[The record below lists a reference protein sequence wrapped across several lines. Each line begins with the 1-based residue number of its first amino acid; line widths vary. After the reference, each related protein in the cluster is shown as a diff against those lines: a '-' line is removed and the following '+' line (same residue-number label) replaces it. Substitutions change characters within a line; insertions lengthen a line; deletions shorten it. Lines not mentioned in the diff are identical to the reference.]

1 MGVVIWRNLRVI
13 RFIIHGERTVL
24 PRPNDLGPHAG
35 AEGSGAVIS
44 SRWFASIP
52 ENLRLIKNLWPVQDI
67 ECLSMGAALIMVTT
81 LIAGYALCEWP
92 PGEEVT
98 PALMQIK

>member
-1 MGVVIWRNLRVI
+1 
-13 RFIIHGERTVL
+13 
-24 PRPNDLGPHAG
+24 
-35 AEGSGAVIS
+35 
-44 SRWFASIP
+44 
-52 ENLRLIKNLWPVQDI
+52 
-67 ECLSMGAALIMVTT
+67 MGAALIMITT